1 MNALAIVGISA
12 AIAGV
17 SLNPNIFIDYGI
29 MIAFSLVLI
38 LLMRSG
44 FVISRIE
51 GYGLV
56 AAYSVYLLAL
66 LFM

>member
-1 MNALAIVGISA
+1 MGLSA
-12 AIAGV
+12 TIAGV
-17 SLNPNIFIDYGI
+17 TVNPAIFMDYGV

-38 LLMRSG
+38 PLMRSG

-56 AAYSVYLLAL
+56 AAYSVYLIIL
-66 LFM
+66 LII

>member
-1 MNALAIVGISA
+1 
-12 AIAGV
+12 
-17 SLNPNIFIDYGI
+17 

-38 LLMRSG
+38 PLMRSG

-56 AAYSVYLLAL
+56 AAYSVYLIIL
-66 LFM
+66 LII